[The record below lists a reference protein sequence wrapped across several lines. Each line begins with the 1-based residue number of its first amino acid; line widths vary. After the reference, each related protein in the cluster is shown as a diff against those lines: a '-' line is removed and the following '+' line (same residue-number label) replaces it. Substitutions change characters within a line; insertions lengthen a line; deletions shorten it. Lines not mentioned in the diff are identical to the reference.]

1 MDNLQ
6 LRLISEGYG
15 INELVDIDKWFA
27 GDLMLKRKKT
37 PRRFEFVSGWEKD
50 DFRYKILKTYSGY
63 LKNTKGNNVA
73 TLRWEEKPNETNET
87 TEK

>member
-15 INELVDIDKWFA
+15 INELVEIDKWFA

-37 PRRFEFVSGWEKD
+37 PRRFEFVSGWKKD
-50 DFRYKILKTYSGY
+50 DFRYKIRKTYSGY
-63 LKNTKGNNVA
+63 LKNGKGNNVA
-73 TLRWEEKPNETNET
+73 MLRWEENPNETNEK